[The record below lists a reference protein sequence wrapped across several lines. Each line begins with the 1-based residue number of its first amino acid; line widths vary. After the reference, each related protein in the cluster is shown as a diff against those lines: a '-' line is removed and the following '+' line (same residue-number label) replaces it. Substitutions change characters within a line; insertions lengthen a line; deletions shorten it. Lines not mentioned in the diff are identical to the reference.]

1 MMGRVRSL
9 TGYDLLHSQAVPPEP
24 LPWSPPGEP
33 RSAGGS
39 RRPLFGMASF
49 PDGEAMS
56 EAVLAARDGDDT
68 AFGLLYRAVQ
78 PRILRYLRL
87 LVGPEAEDV
96 ASEAWL
102 HIARDLPSFEGDFA
116 GFRAWAVTVA
126 RHRALDHLRYE
137 RRHPTRPAPD
147 EAFAHVP
154 ARDDT
159 AGEAVEAVSTDA
171 ALALVATL
179 PRDQAEAVMLRVV
192 LGLDA
197 QSAARVLGKRPGAV
211 RIAAMR
217 GLRRLAEQL
226 DPHSIRRAADEV

>member
-24 LPWSPPGEP
+24 PPWSPPGEP

-39 RRPLFGMASF
+39 GRPIFGMASF

-102 HIARDLPSFEGDFA
+102 HIARDLPSFDGDFA

-137 RRHPTRPAPD
+137 RRHPIRPAPD
-147 EAFAHVP
+147 ETFADVP
-154 ARDDT
+154 ARDDP

-171 ALALVATL
+171 ALVLVATL